1 MTLSVVIMIGGLDI
15 PNLDN
20 CAQRFPMIGN
30 SLERLDTRN
39 SK

>member
-20 CAQRFPMIGN
+20 RVQRFPMIGN
-30 SLERLDTRN
+30 SLEMD
-39 SK
+39 